1 MERSRIE
8 LEMELAKQESLAKE
22 RRILL
27 VSMALL
33 VLGLCA
39 CVWSERL
46 ASDSLML
53 AGWILAL
60 VGIGSMFGCL
70 AASFHEAVL
79 GRGSGKKE
87 E

>member
-39 CVWSERL
+39 LVWGERL

-53 AGWILAL
+53 AGWFLDLI
-60 VGIGSMFGCL
+60 GIGSMFGCL

>member
-1 MERSRIE
+1 
-8 LEMELAKQESLAKE
+8 
-22 RRILL
+22 
-27 VSMALL
+27 MALL
-33 VLGLCA
+33 ALGLCA
-39 CVWSERL
+39 CVRSERL